1 MRTCSSNDG
10 SACSLACLSPAS
22 TNWRSKKKSTASA
35 ASKSRL
41 GAHLG
46 TTSFHGPFTLPHNP
60 TILPQ
65 EAAAKG
71 AAGALGGVACLVEC
85 WGAVRERTHR
95 NIAEE
100 ARHEENLRPKDLSY
114 RLSG

>member
-65 EAAAKG
+65 EAPAKG
-71 AAGALGGVACLVEC
+71 AAGALGGVACLVE
-85 WGAVRERTHR
+85 GGEPVRERPSST
-95 NIAEE
+95 IVEE
-100 ARHEENLRPKDLSY
+100 APKTETSTP
-114 RLSG
+114 